1 MLRTQKSIG
10 LKVVQRSES
19 PYKGSSNNTLRT
31 QDSRTERR
39 LAGDPR
45 TGQPPPPGIHK
56 PHVCLV
62 KQDVFYLI
70 QNKLIIEFMKQGAR
84 ERVHTNSGVGEPAY
98 VPGNT
103 PAPREGKWDRIVL
116 LAPVQP

>member
-45 TGQPPPPGIHK
+45 TGQPPPQASINPMYA
-56 PHVCLV
+56 L
-62 KQDVFYLI
+62 
-70 QNKLIIEFMKQGAR
+70 
-84 ERVHTNSGVGEPAY
+84 
-98 VPGNT
+98 
-103 PAPREGKWDRIVL
+103 
-116 LAPVQP
+116 